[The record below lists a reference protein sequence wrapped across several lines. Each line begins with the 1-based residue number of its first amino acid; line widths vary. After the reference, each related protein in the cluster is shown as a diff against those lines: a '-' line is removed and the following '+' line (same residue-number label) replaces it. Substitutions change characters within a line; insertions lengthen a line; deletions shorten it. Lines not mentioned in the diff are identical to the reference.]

1 MLVARAAIDDE
12 ERQLGAQGALV
23 DVSVLVPV
31 RNESAHIESSVAA
44 MCAQRFPGTVE
55 FLFADGESDD
65 DTRETLERLALDDP
79 RIVVLDN
86 PRRITPSGLNVCLRR
101 ARGEFVAR
109 MDAHTY
115 YPPDYLARGVERLRR
130 GDTEWVS
137 GPAVPL
143 PVGRVSRAVALAL
156 QTWIGQGGSR
166 KWQGATDGEAPE
178 RELDTGV
185 FGGVWRRSTVLEFG
199 GWDERWPANQDAEM
213 AGRFLAAGR
222 RLVMVPAM
230 GASYIPR
237 DNLRSLARQY
247 WGYGHYRV
255 QTSKRH
261 PDSMRRSLLVTPLL
275 VLTAAAAVVAPR
287 PLRGAARAAIA
298 LYLAA
303 LAQAAAATARRDDVS
318 VRDVALMPLVLATM
332 HTGHGVGVLRGF
344 VRFGPPW
351 AALLRIVGLGRLR
364 SPIGAVDGAKVFAP
378 SLHAA

>member
-1 MLVARAAIDDE
+1 MLVARAAIDDD
-12 ERQLGAQGALV
+12 ERQPGAQRASV

-44 MCAQRFPGTVE
+44 MCAQRFSGTVE
-55 FLFADGESDD
+55 FLFADGGSED
-65 DTRETLERLALDDP
+65 DTRETLERLAIHDQ

-86 PRRITPSGLNVCLRR
+86 PRRITPSGLNVCLRH
-101 ARGEFVAR
+101 ARGQYVAR

-115 YPPDYLARGVERLRR
+115 YPPDYLARGVARLRQ
-130 GDTEWVS
+130 GGTEWVS

-166 KWQGATDGEAPE
+166 KWRAATDAEAPE

-185 FGGVWRRSTVLEFG
+185 FGGVWLRSTVLRFG

-213 AGRFLAAGR
+213 AGRFLATGC
-222 RLVMVPAM
+222 RLIMVPAM
-230 GASYIPR
+230 GARYVPR
-237 DNLRSLARQY
+237 DNLAGLARQY

-255 QTSKRH
+255 QTSNRH
-261 PDSMRRSLLVTPLL
+261 PDSMRRSLLVPPLL
-275 VLTAAAAVVAPR
+275 VLTAAAAAAAPR
-287 PLRGAARAAIA
+287 RVRGPARAGIV

-303 LAQAAAATARRDDVS
+303 LAQAAAATARRED
-318 VRDVALMPLVLATM
+318 VRDAALMPLVLATM

-344 VRFGPPW
+344 MRFGLPW
-351 AALLRIVGLGRLR
+351 AALLRIVGLDRLR
-364 SPIGAVDGAKVFAP
+364 SAIRDAPDRDEVFAP
-378 SLHAA
+378 SLNAD

>member
-12 ERQLGAQGALV
+12 ERQLGAEGARV

-55 FLFADGESDD
+55 FLFADGESED

-79 RIVVLDN
+79 RIVMLDN

-115 YPPDYLARGVERLRR
+115 YPPDYLARGVERLRT

-185 FGGVWRRSTVLEFG
+185 FGGVWRRSTVLEYG

-213 AGRFLAAGR
+213 AGRFLATGC
-222 RLVMVPAM
+222 RLIMVPAM
-230 GASYIPR
+230 GARYVPVSYTHLTLP
-237 DNLRSLARQY
+237 
-247 WGYGHYRV
+247 
-255 QTSKRH
+255 T
-261 PDSMRRSLLVTPLL
+261 TPY
-275 VLTAAAAVVAPR
+275 V
-287 PLRGAARAAIA
+287 
-298 LYLAA
+298 
-303 LAQAAAATARRDDVS
+303 
-318 VRDVALMPLVLATM
+318 
-332 HTGHGVGVLRGF
+332 
-344 VRFGPPW
+344 
-351 AALLRIVGLGRLR
+351 
-364 SPIGAVDGAKVFAP
+364 
-378 SLHAA
+378 